1 MKIKP
6 ILWAIVVSPLGF
18 RGPSES
24 QEPLESHP
32 VIPPKL
38 GYAKNRAEDLERE
51 GAAKPPTHTS
61 LWLKYYI

>member
-6 ILWAIVVSPLGF
+6 ILGAIVVSPVGF

-32 VIPPKL
+32 VFPPKP
-38 GYAKNRAEDLERE
+38 GYAKNRAERL
-51 GAAKPPTHTS
+51 
-61 LWLKYYI
+61 